1 MLDSHHS
8 NKSRQP
14 ACFRMS
20 VVARCLLMLL
30 VWSGPVPVCHSHG
43 TLANTFTTDRAT
55 DRAFEQ
61 HLRTY
66 HRDADLFR
74 DVQMG
79 LHFHWVLQVDS
90 QGGTSN
96 ASLFPACSHS
106 TVADGNC
113 QACYSDWLGS
123 ARFGGMLYYFQPCV
137 WNDVRLECWHRP
149 FRDCQHLFSQPSRLD
164 ILRC

>member
-1 MLDSHHS
+1 MLDSRHS

-14 ACFRMS
+14 ACFSMP
-20 VVARCLLMLL
+20 VAARCLLMLL
-30 VWSGPVPVCHSHG
+30 VWSGPIPVCHSHG

-55 DRAFEQ
+55 ERAFEK
-61 HLRTY
+61 HLRTF
-66 HRDADLFR
+66 HRDVDLFG
-74 DVQMG
+74 DVEMG

-96 ASLFPACSHS
+96 ASLFHACSHS
-106 TVADGNC
+106 MAVNATYRTCFA
-113 QACYSDWLGS
+113 DWLAG
-123 ARFGGMLYYFQPCV
+123 ARFGGSLDCFQPCV

-149 FRDCQHLFSQPSRLD
+149 FRDCQNLFSQPSRLD